1 MTCCL
6 LCFINEKKYGYDT
19 ELTEDLWW
27 GKAHGLVNPGRR
39 LGCEDRTPG
48 GPDGPP
54 EEVKVYTECLL
65 TSFGTWLLCPKG
77 SRDRARNMLS
87 TNREQVKQ
95 GNIVKLERQTWLL
108 KAGEGHSK
116 KRPAEPSL
124 SKSLASKE
132 TPFTLHLDSKATAVL
147 GWLCRFVTDKT
158 DLEKVKGS
166 MSRERKLGSLKATA
180 EAELGRLTGGKGER
194 PRR

>member
-1 MTCCL
+1 
-6 LCFINEKKYGYDT
+6 
-19 ELTEDLWW
+19 
-27 GKAHGLVNPGRR
+27 
-39 LGCEDRTPG
+39 
-48 GPDGPP
+48 
-54 EEVKVYTECLL
+54 
-65 TSFGTWLLCPKG
+65 
-77 SRDRARNMLS
+77 MLS

-95 GNIVKLERQTWLL
+95 GNIVKLERQTRLL

-166 MSRERKLGSLKATA
+166 MSQERKLGSLKATA